1 MRRADRIRSALLDKI
16 EKMAK
21 EWQAVREEHNR
32 EFHEMHATMLQGER
46 ERGEVFLA
54 PSTPKKDLD
63 NSNGKGKEK
72 EK

>member
-16 EKMAK
+16 ERMAK
-21 EWQAVREEHNR
+21 AWLAVKEEHNR
-32 EFHEMHATMLQGER
+32 EFHEMHSTMLEGER

-63 NSNGKGKEK
+63 KSSGKGKEK